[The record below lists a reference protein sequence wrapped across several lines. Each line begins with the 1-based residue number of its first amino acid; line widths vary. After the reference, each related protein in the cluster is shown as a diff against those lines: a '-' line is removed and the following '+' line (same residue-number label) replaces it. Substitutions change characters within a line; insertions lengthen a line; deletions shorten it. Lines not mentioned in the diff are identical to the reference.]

1 MEQNNIESTHIAASQ
16 NQFNPEWIITLVLVA
31 LLGYFGI
38 HRFYN
43 GKIGTGILM
52 IVTFGGLGIWVLIDI
67 IMIVLGKFTTKQGK
81 LITIKI

>member
-1 MEQNNIESTHIAASQ
+1 MDQNNIEKIHMTAPQ
-16 NQFNPEWIITLVLVA
+16 DQFNSEWIITLILVI
-31 LLGYFGI
+31 LLGGLGI

-52 IVTFGGLGIWVLIDI
+52 IITLGGLGIWVLIDI